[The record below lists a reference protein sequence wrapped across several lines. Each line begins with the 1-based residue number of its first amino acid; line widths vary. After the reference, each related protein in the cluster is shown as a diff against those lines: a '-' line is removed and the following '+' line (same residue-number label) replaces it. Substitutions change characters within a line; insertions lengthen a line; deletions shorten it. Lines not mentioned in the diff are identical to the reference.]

1 MLQLNKEL
9 ILASNSPRRKEI
21 LAQMGFDF
29 KVLVKSVDE
38 SFPADMPVNEVAKYL
53 AKKKAEVFEGSNEN
67 TIILTSDTIVVCQNQ
82 VMNKP
87 ANFEEAITMLQGLS
101 NKTHTVYTGICLKI
115 GSEFIIDQAQT
126 QVSFLPLSTSEI
138 NYYIKTDK
146 PFDKAG
152 SYGVQDFIG
161 MALINKMEGS
171 YFTVMGLPAHLV
183 YQYLKKYII
192 NVE

>member
-21 LAQMGFDF
+21 LAQMGFNF

-38 SFPADMPVNEVAKYL
+38 SFPADMQANEVAKFL
-53 AKKKAEVFEGSNEN
+53 AHKKAQVFEGTNEN
-67 TIILTSDTIVVCQNQ
+67 TIVLTSDTIVVCQNLIL
-82 VMNKP
+82 NKP
-87 ANFEEAITMLQGLS
+87 ANFEEAVAMLQYLS

-115 GSEFIIDQAQT
+115 GQEFIVDQAQT
-126 QVSFLPLSTSEI
+126 EVTFLPISLGEI
-138 NYYIKTDK
+138 EYYLKTDK

-161 MALINKMEGS
+161 MALIHKMEGS

-183 YQYLKKYII
+183 YKHLKKYII
-192 NVE
+192 NVD